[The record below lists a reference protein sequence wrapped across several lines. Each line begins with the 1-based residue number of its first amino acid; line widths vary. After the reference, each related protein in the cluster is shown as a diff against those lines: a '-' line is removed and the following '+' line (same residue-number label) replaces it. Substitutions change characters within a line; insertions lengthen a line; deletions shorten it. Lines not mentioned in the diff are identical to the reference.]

1 MAGKTDYKNAW
12 LAEKLDRINLTV
24 PKGKKEIIQK
34 MAADLGLSVNAFI
47 NQAIDEKIQKQ
58 SEKKKKRKGLSLPL
72 LLFFAL
78 RRFADLC
85 DPVR

>member
-12 LAEKLDRINLTV
+12 LAEKLDRNNLTV

-58 SEKKKKRKGLSLPL
+58 SEQ
-72 LLFFAL
+72 
-78 RRFADLC
+78 
-85 DPVR
+85 